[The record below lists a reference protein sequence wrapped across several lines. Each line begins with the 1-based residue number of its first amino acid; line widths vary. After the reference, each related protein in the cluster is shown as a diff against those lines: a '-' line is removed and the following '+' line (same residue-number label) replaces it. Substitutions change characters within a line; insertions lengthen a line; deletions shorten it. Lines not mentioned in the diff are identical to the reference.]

1 MKCQSLFSGEYK
13 KNISKLHLKILL
25 GMLNVELLDC
35 SLFGRQWQLFIEIH
49 SSCNFRTLTQ
59 PWEKEQNKIYEI
71 CNSDIIIDYLIFGQK
86 KMLTVE
92 ALSDLFFIFLDI
104 SCK

>member
-25 GMLNVELLDC
+25 SMLSVEVKLLDC
-35 SLFGRQWQLFIEIH
+35 NLFGRQWQLFIEIH

-59 PWEKEQNKIYEI
+59 PWKPGQNNIYEI
-71 CNSDIIIDYLIFGQK
+71 CSSDNIIDYLIFGQK
-86 KMLTVE
+86 KNVNP
-92 ALSDLFFIFLDI
+92 
-104 SCK
+104 